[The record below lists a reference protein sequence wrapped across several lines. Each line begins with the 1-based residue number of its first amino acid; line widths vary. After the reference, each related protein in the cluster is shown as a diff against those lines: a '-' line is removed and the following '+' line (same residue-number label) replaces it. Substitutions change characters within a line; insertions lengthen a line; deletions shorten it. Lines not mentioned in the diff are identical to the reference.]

1 VVEQEAATQGIRMFK
16 GVELVFITKQEIVVL
31 LRTKPIIAQGI
42 PLVIKVRYSEP
53 RINQQSG
60 NIVKGVSRDWNK

>member
-16 GVELVFITKQEIVVL
+16 GVELVFITKQEIVIL

>member
-1 VVEQEAATQGIRMFK
+1 MVEQEAATQGIRMFK
-16 GVELVFITKQEIVVL
+16 GVELVFITKQEIVIL

>member
-42 PLVIKVRYSEP
+42 PLAIKVRYSEP